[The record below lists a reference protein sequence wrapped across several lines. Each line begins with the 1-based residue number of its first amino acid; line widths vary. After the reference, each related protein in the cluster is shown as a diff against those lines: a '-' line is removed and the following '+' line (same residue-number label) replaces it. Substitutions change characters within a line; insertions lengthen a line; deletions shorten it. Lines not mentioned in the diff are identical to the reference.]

1 MDLRQQLENRR
12 LGRDAGLLQLHS
24 AADNALVAADLLAQT
39 RRELCLLSQDLDR
52 PVFDRREFL
61 DGLRELALRS
71 SLSRIRILLQDHR
84 RVVRQGHRVIELARR
99 LTSSLEIRVPSEDWL
114 EHPENFLLADQY
126 GYLHRE
132 LSTRYLAA
140 ADYHAPLVVRR
151 LRLRFD
157 EIWETAQADSE
168 LRRLYI

>member
-1 MDLRQQLENRR
+1 MDLQQQIETRG
-12 LGRDAGLLQLHS
+12 LGRDAGILQLHS
-24 AADNALVAADLLAQT
+24 VTDNALVAAHLLGQT
-39 RRELCLLSQDLDR
+39 RREFCLLTLDLDKA
-52 PVFDRREFL
+52 VFDRREFL
-61 DGLRELALRS
+61 DGLKELALRS
-71 SLSRIRILLQDHR
+71 HLSRIRILLQDHI

-114 EHPENFLLADQY
+114 DHPENFLLADQY

-132 LSTRYLAA
+132 LATRYQAS
-140 ADYHAPLVVRR
+140 ADYHAPLVVQK

-157 EIWETAQADSE
+157 EIWESAQADSE